1 MSFQNKNSHGWG
13 NKMQNGYQNS
23 GVNQLA
29 RGWIVHLV
37 FHLRYA
43 SKSEDASH
51 QNRVLLHNL
60 FETNYESNLGPQA
73 ELNPSSLLGT
83 CESGMALSC
92 MSEEVQFA
100 IQQYVHD
107 NVPTGK
113 NMYGI
118 MELF

>member
-1 MSFQNKNSHGWG
+1 M
-13 NKMQNGYQNS
+13 
-23 GVNQLA
+23 
-29 RGWIVHLV
+29 HLV